1 MVEGVENEEER
12 YTVDGKRQRYE
23 EERAIYMVEGRDNA
37 EETDIQMI
45 EGTVQIMRK
54 RDVYR
59 WQKVEIGK
67 YTSES
72 MYDYI
77 CIHL

>member
-59 WQKVEIGK
+59 WQKVEIMNK
-67 YTSES
+67 ILY
-72 MYDYI
+72 
-77 CIHL
+77 CR